1 MGPVNPSTLAARV
14 IIDELV
20 RCGVREAVLC
30 PGSRSAP
37 LAYALAAADADPDV
51 PLRVHV
57 RTDERTAAFLALGMA
72 AASGRMVPVV
82 TTSGTA
88 VANLHPAMLE
98 AHHQRVPLLALTAD
112 RPPELRG
119 TGANQTTHQPGL
131 FPTVRLAVDLGTPAA
146 GMQVPQRVLGEAMTG
161 QAAVEAR
168 SWRTAVDRCWA
179 AAMGALGGDAG
190 PVHLNLPL
198 RDPLVATGGPGLGLD
213 GAAAPRDAEGTVP
226 GVTDAV
232 AGRAGGAPWTAVPG
246 RVVDGS
252 PGAHLADGTPAADR
266 DGRTLE
272 ADREGRTLE
281 ADLPE
286 GPERTVVLVG
296 DLGSPWV
303 ARAVQAGARRRGW
316 PVVAEPFGRFGGDS
330 AVPGGVHLLGDEEF
344 LADHTPERVLVV
356 GRLTLHRVAGRFLAR
371 PGVRVEVVSAST
383 AWPDP
388 GHRAEVVHPLV
399 LRPAAGETA
408 GGELAGGSEC
418 AWWQAWHDAGR
429 QRSSS
434 PTAPSALAPEEETRA
449 PGAAPGGE
457 VSLAPG
463 VTAAGEGPTT
473 SRAVAAGEQPLTT
486 ATAAVVVASTVRGL
500 LFLGSSRAPR
510 SLDLALDGPGRGVT
524 GILGN
529 RGLAGIDGCLSTAAG
544 WALTH
549 GPATAL
555 VGDLTFLH
563 DANALA
569 IGPGEPRPDLT
580 VVVLNDDG
588 GAIFGDLEYG
598 RPEHLEAHGADT
610 FRRVFT
616 TPTGTDIGH
625 LARAHGVEHTRVV
638 TAQALQDALASE
650 PSGLRVVEVGLTP

>member
-51 PLRVHV
+51 PLRLHV

-146 GMQVPQRVLGEAMTG
+146 GRQVPQGVLGEAMTG

-252 PGAHLADGTPAADR
+252 PGAHLADGTPADR

-272 ADREGRTLE
+272 ADQEGRTLE

-296 DLGSPWV
+296 DLGSPSV

-316 PVVAEPFGRFGGDS
+316 PVVAEPFSRFGGDS

-344 LADHTPERVLVV
+344 LANHTPERVLVA

-371 PGVRVEVVSAST
+371 PGVHVEVVSAST

-457 VSLAPG
+457 VSLAPS

-486 ATAAVVVASTVRGL
+486 ATAAAVVASNVRGL

-549 GPATAL
+549 GPTTAL

>member
-1 MGPVNPSTLAARV
+1 MNPSTLAARV

-51 PLRVHV
+51 PLRLHV

-146 GMQVPQRVLGEAMTG
+146 GRQVPQGVLGEAMTG

-252 PGAHLADGTPAADR
+252 PGAHLADGTPADR

-272 ADREGRTLE
+272 ADQEGRTLE

-296 DLGSPWV
+296 DLGSPSV

-316 PVVAEPFGRFGGDS
+316 PVVAEPFSRFGGDS

-344 LADHTPERVLVV
+344 LANHTPERVLVA

-371 PGVRVEVVSAST
+371 PGVHVEVVSAST

-457 VSLAPG
+457 VSLAPS

-486 ATAAVVVASTVRGL
+486 ATAAAVVASNVRGL

-549 GPATAL
+549 GPTTAL

>member
-37 LAYALAAADADPDV
+37 LAYALAAADAAPDV
-51 PLRVHV
+51 PLRLHV

-146 GMQVPQRVLGEAMTG
+146 GMQVPQGVLGEAMTG

-213 GAAAPRDAEGTVP
+213 GAAAARGGSGLSSDGDVASPTGPGRASTGEGAPRDAEGTVP

-252 PGAHLADGTPAADR
+252 PGAHLADGTPEADR

-272 ADREGRTLE
+272 SDREARTVE
-281 ADLPE
+281 ADLPG

-418 AWWQAWHDAGR
+418 AWWQAWQDAGR
-429 QRSSS
+429 QRSS
-434 PTAPSALAPEEETRA
+434 
-449 PGAAPGGE
+449 
-457 VSLAPG
+457 
-463 VTAAGEGPTT
+463 GPTT
-473 SRAVAAGEQPLTT
+473 SRAVAAGEHPLTT
-486 ATAAVVVASTVRGL
+486 ATAAAVVASSVRGL

>member
-1 MGPVNPSTLAARV
+1 MNPSTLAARV

-146 GMQVPQRVLGEAMTG
+146 GMEAPQGVLGEAMTG

-213 GAAAPRDAEGTVP
+213 GAAAPVDAEGTVP
-226 GVTDAV
+226 GVADAV

-252 PGAHLADGTPAADR
+252 PGAHLADRTPEADR

-272 ADREGRTLE
+272 SDREGRTLE

-296 DLGSPWV
+296 DLGSPSV

-316 PVVAEPFGRFGGDS
+316 PVVAEPFSRFGGDS

-463 VTAAGEGPTT
+463 VTVAGEGPTT

-486 ATAAVVVASTVRGL
+486 ATAAAVVASNVRGL

-549 GPATAL
+549 GPTTAL

-598 RPEHLEAHGADT
+598 RPEHLEAHGAHT

>member
-51 PLRVHV
+51 PLRLHV

-146 GMQVPQRVLGEAMTG
+146 GMQVPQGVLGEAMTGQIAIGGAATGEAATGDTATGQTATADAVTG

-213 GAAAPRDAEGTVP
+213 GAAAARGAEGTAP

-252 PGAHLADGTPAADR
+252 PGAHLADGTPEADR

-272 ADREGRTLE
+272 AGREGRTLE
-281 ADLPE
+281 ADLPG

-296 DLGSPWV
+296 DLGSPSV

-316 PVVAEPFGRFGGDS
+316 PVVAEPFSRFGGDS

-399 LRPAAGETA
+399 LHPAAGETT
-408 GGELAGGSEC
+408 GGELAGDSEC

-434 PTAPSALAPEEETRA
+434 PTAPSALAPEE
-449 PGAAPGGE
+449 
-457 VSLAPG
+457 
-463 VTAAGEGPTT
+463 
-473 SRAVAAGEQPLTT
+473 QPLTT
-486 ATAAVVVASTVRGL
+486 ATAAAVVASSVQGL

-544 WALTH
+544 WAFTH
-549 GPATAL
+549 GPTTAL

>member
-146 GMQVPQRVLGEAMTG
+146 GMEAPQGVLGEAMTG

-213 GAAAPRDAEGTVP
+213 GAAAPVDAEGTVP
-226 GVTDAV
+226 GVADAV

-252 PGAHLADGTPAADR
+252 PGAHLADRTPEADR

-272 ADREGRTLE
+272 SDREGRTLE

-296 DLGSPWV
+296 DLGSPSV

-316 PVVAEPFGRFGGDS
+316 PVVAEPFSRFGGDS

-463 VTAAGEGPTT
+463 VTVAGEGPTT

-486 ATAAVVVASTVRGL
+486 ATAAAVVASNVRGL

-549 GPATAL
+549 GPTTAL

-598 RPEHLEAHGADT
+598 RPEHLEAHGAHT

>member
-1 MGPVNPSTLAARV
+1 MCIR
-14 IIDELV
+14 
-20 RCGVREAVLC
+20 
-30 PGSRSAP
+30 
-37 LAYALAAADADPDV
+37 
-51 PLRVHV
+51 
-57 RTDERTAAFLALGMA
+57 
-72 AASGRMVPVV
+72 
-82 TTSGTA
+82 
-88 VANLHPAMLE
+88 
-98 AHHQRVPLLALTAD
+98 D
-112 RPPELRG
+112 RW
-119 TGANQTTHQPGL
+119 QT
-131 FPTVRLAVDLGTPAA
+131 
-146 GMQVPQRVLGEAMTG
+146 
-161 QAAVEAR
+161 
-168 SWRTAVDRCWA
+168 
-179 AAMGALGGDAG
+179 
-190 PVHLNLPL
+190 
-198 RDPLVATGGPGLGLD
+198 
-213 GAAAPRDAEGTVP
+213 
-226 GVTDAV
+226 
-232 AGRAGGAPWTAVPG
+232 
-246 RVVDGS
+246 
-252 PGAHLADGTPAADR
+252 
-266 DGRTLE
+266 
-272 ADREGRTLE
+272 
-281 ADLPE
+281 
-286 GPERTVVLVG
+286 
-296 DLGSPWV
+296 
-303 ARAVQAGARRRGW
+303 
-316 PVVAEPFGRFGGDS
+316 
-330 AVPGGVHLLGDEEF
+330 
-344 LADHTPERVLVV
+344 
-356 GRLTLHRVAGRFLAR
+356 
-371 PGVRVEVVSAST
+371 
-383 AWPDP
+383 
-388 GHRAEVVHPLV
+388 
-399 LRPAAGETA
+399 
-408 GGELAGGSEC
+408 
-418 AWWQAWHDAGR
+418 WHDAGR

-449 PGAAPGGE
+449 PGAAPDGE
-457 VSLAPG
+457 APPAPG

-486 ATAAVVVASTVRGL
+486 ATAAAIVASRVRGL

-549 GPATAL
+549 GPTTAL